1 MADALGALD
10 AMNVQVAALL
20 RAATEGRHK
29 YISSGVVQ
37 PISRALAK
45 AYFEGLRAELS
56 PVQNRPGLIEDVDRV
71 VQSLLQLAEGYREKQ
86 AYIGLTS
93 ELRPYLREATFDLM
107 KAGGTPRLVLSQTEQ
122 AILATL
128 ADLLPGSAASYEQV
142 LRDISQAARVSWR
155 GTAAELREVKAR
167 RSGSAAV
174 ATAEASLDTIDE
186 AVAGLAR
193 STYQRG
199 AVSTHVPTTGKEV
212 RSLKR
217 YVDALLA
224 ELLEVS

>member
-1 MADALGALD
+1 MMDHLAPDE
-10 AMNVQVAALL
+10 QV
-20 RAATEGRHK
+20 RAAPGFQLEGGRTGPTQRQK
-29 YISSGVVQ
+29 V
-37 PISRALAK
+37 R
-45 AYFEGLRAELS
+45 F
-56 PVQNRPGLIEDVDRV
+56 
-71 VQSLLQLAEGYREKQ
+71 
-86 AYIGLTS
+86 
-93 ELRPYLREATFDLM
+93 
-107 KAGGTPRLVLSQTEQ
+107 
-122 AILATL
+122 IL
-128 ADLLPGSAASYEQV
+128 
-142 LRDISQAARVSWR
+142 
-155 GTAAELREVKAR
+155 KAR